1 MRIILNL
8 SAADSS
14 RNRYALVWGIPAT
27 LVGLLGLVL
36 LVVSGNRQIR
46 EYHGVQSQVAEVR
59 QREDELRKKEAGIR
73 KDLEK
78 PEYRAMLGEAR
89 FVNSLIDQ
97 KQLSLTGLAARIA
110 DLLPDEARLTGL
122 ALTSREGEMVVRMSI
137 SGKSEEAVET
147 FLSDLEDAPDFKD
160 VTIINQGFQEEGV
173 QSGQVNIACTAHYL
187 PGAAVAEPEVKSQ
200 EPEGAEKGKP
210 KLPARTR

>member
-1 MRIILNL
+1 MRITLNL
-8 SAADSS
+8 SAADST

-27 LVGLLGLVL
+27 LVGVLGLVL
-36 LVVSGNRQIR
+36 LGVSGNREYR
-46 EYHGVQSQVAEVR
+46 EFHGVQSQVAEV
-59 QREDELRKKEAGIR
+59 QQHEDDLRKKEAGIR

-78 PEYRAMLGEAR
+78 PEYRALLGEAK
-89 FVNSLIDQ
+89 FVNTLIDQ
-97 KQLSLTGLAARIA
+97 KQLSLTELSARIA

-122 ALTSREGEMVVRMSI
+122 ALTSREGEIVVRMSI

-173 QSGQVNIACTAHYL
+173 QSGQVNIACAAHYL
-187 PGAAVAEPEVKSQ
+187 PGAAGAESEVKSQ
-200 EPEGAEKGKP
+200 EPEGAEKPKP
-210 KLPARTR
+210 KLENRTK